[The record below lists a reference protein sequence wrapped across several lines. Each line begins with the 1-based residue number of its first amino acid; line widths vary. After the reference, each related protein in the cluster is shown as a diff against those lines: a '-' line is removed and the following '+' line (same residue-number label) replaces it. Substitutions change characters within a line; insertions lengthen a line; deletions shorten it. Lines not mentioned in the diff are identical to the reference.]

1 MPRLGLGHGH
11 RWTTPKALRIYE
23 GGNAECCCFL
33 ATLKRIHIR
42 LMIEE
47 QHKRSADSYPLDKPA
62 EGRDAGVVEI
72 DHDE

>member
-1 MPRLGLGHGH
+1 MENI
-11 RWTTPKALRIYE
+11 A
-23 GGNAECCCFL
+23 AFL

-47 QHKRSADSYPLDKPA
+47 RHKNSADSYPLDKPA
-62 EGRDAGVVEI
+62 EGRHAGVVEI